1 MFKQFA
7 TRSPR
12 AATGLIFAAGYAAR
26 TLLGL
31 LGGYLVSSTWKTSA
45 AIAAGMACGT
55 LTLYAAQRKGLVP
68 EPQELNKPISLFGP
82 GGFHGDGPK

>member
-12 AATGLIFAAGYAAR
+12 AATGLIFAAGYAAG

-31 LGGYLVSSTWKTSA
+31 LAGYLVSSAWKTSA
-45 AIAAGMACGT
+45 AIAVGMACGT
-55 LTLYAAQRKGLVP
+55 LALNAAQRRGLVP

-82 GGFHGDGPK
+82 GGFHGDGSK